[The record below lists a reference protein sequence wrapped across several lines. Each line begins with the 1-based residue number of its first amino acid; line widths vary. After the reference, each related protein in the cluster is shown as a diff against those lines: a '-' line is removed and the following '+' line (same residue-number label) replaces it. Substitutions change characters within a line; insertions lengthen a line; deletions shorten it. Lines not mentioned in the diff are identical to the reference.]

1 MQQSSQTSGKQERH
15 SEGVVRL
22 KRLIKA
28 AGNVLVAAAITG
40 ALYASIAY
48 HAVDD
53 LVALKKGRAP
63 KG

>member
-1 MQQSSQTSGKQERH
+1 MKH
-15 SEGVVRL
+15 F
-22 KRLIKA
+22 IKA
-28 AGNVLVAAAITG
+28 AGNVLVAVAITG

>member
-1 MQQSSQTSGKQERH
+1 M
-15 SEGVVRL
+15 

-28 AGNVLVAAAITG
+28 VGNVLVATAITG